1 MKNDVR
7 IDDSWKKILSDYFE
21 TSEWENLSK
30 YIKEEYKKQRIYPN
44 PKYIFNAFDL
54 CPFDNVKV
62 VIIGQDPYHGK
73 GQSHGLCFSVPKDF
87 SIPPSLKNIYKEI
100 HDDIG
105 VNVPTS
111 GNLEHWAKQG
121 VLLLNAVL
129 TVRAG
134 QPGSHQ
140 NKGWEIFTDEVI
152 KKINDKKE
160 NIVFMLW
167 GNYAKEKGKYI
178 DREKHLV
185 LEAAHPSP
193 YSAYS
198 GFFGCKHFSK
208 ANEYLKKHN
217 LSEIKWILD

>member
-7 IDDSWKKILSDYFE
+7 IDKSWKKVLNSFFE
-21 TSEWENLSK
+21 TETWESLSK
-30 YIKEEYKKQRIYPN
+30 YVKDEYKNETIYPN

-73 GQSHGLCFSVPKDF
+73 GQAHGLCFSVPEGVAV
-87 SIPPSLKNIYKEI
+87 PPSLRNIYKEI
-100 HDDIG
+100 KDDVGKIYKED
-105 VNVPTS
+105 

-121 VLLLNAVL
+121 VLLLNATL

-134 QPGSHQ
+134 SPGSHQ
-140 NKGWEIFTDEVI
+140 NKGWENFTDEVI
-152 KKINDKKE
+152 KKINDEKE

-178 DREKHLV
+178 DRKKHFV

-193 YSAYS
+193 YSANN
-198 GFFGCKHFSK
+198 GFFGCGHFGK
-208 ANEYLKKHN
+208 TNKYLKKYGKK
-217 LSEIKWILD
+217 EIQW